1 MDDEMKR
8 AWGLALL
15 LGAGS
20 WSAAALAEVKVSVPA
35 PFQLLAVQEGKL
47 LDEHSATVKEGVAQ
61 LLVRYD
67 GVEESRTSS
76 DNDTHHISQPQV
88 VRIEL
93 HSGQLLLLPEVAT
106 AGLSSGEQMAAFAKE
121 PTLDLRDGQ
130 GQPVAFTQDELASKG
145 LQLGIDWSERL
156 ADYNRDGG
164 AAALALVIPALAAGG
179 EQAGKPQSQGATG
192 LEAQLQQL
200 FLQADPALRKRFI
213 GWAVP
218 QL

>member
-1 MDDEMKR
+1 MLFR
-8 AWGLALL
+8 
-15 LGAGS
+15 S
-20 WSAAALAEVKVSVPA
+20 
-35 PFQLLAVQEGKL
+35 
-47 LDEHSATVKEGVAQ
+47 
-61 LLVRYD
+61 
-67 GVEESRTSS
+67 
-76 DNDTHHISQPQV
+76 
-88 VRIEL
+88 
-93 HSGQLLLLPEVAT
+93 
-106 AGLSSGEQMAAFAKE
+106 GLSSGEQMAAFAKE

-130 GQPVAFTQDELASKG
+130 GQPVAFTQDQLASQG

-200 FLQADPALRKRFI
+200 FLQADPAPRKRFI

>member
-1 MDDEMKR
+1 MDDKMNR

-20 WSAAALAEVKVSVPA
+20 WSAAALAEIRVSVPA
-35 PFQLLAVQEGKL
+35 PFQLLAVQEGKI
-47 LDEHSATVKEGVAQ
+47 LDEHSATLKEGVAQ
-61 LLVRYD
+61 LLIRYD

-76 DNDTHHISQPQV
+76 DNDTHHLSEPQV
-88 VRIEL
+88 VRVER
-93 HSGQLLLLPEVAT
+93 HSGQLQLLPDVA
-106 AGLSSGEQMAAFAKE
+106 AGALNSGEQMAAFAKA
-121 PTLDLRDGQ
+121 PKLSLDDGQ
-130 GQPVAFTQDELASKG
+130 GQPVAFTQDELASQG
-145 LQLGIDWSERL
+145 LQLGIDWPERL

-164 AAALALVIPALAAGG
+164 VAALALIAPA
-179 EQAGKPQSQGATG
+179 QAVQGVSPRPLSASG

>member
-1 MDDEMKR
+1 MKR

-93 HSGQLLLLPEVAT
+93 HSGQLLLLPEVAA
-106 AGLSSGEQMAAFAKE
+106 AGLNSGEQMAAFAKE
-121 PTLDLRDGQ
+121 PMLDLRDGQ